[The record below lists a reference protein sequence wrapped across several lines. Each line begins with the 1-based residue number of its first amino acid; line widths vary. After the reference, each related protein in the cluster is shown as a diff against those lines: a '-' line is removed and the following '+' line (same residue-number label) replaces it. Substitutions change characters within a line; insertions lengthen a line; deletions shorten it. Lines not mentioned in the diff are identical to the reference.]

1 MRLPVRCL
9 EITSIDSSYSEMERI
24 GVDPVGIH
32 IMAPKHIHYNVKVAG
47 LTPPQANVIKQ
58 EMLSIGGEAAV
69 ARGVVSCSVQSSD
82 AILSGTLRQ
91 FNILIDKLKYQSFG
105 LPGLSALIERAI
117 ANSRCGRYAITGRSG
132 REWTLGG
139 RTLIMGILNVTPDSF
154 SDGGRFHCRDA
165 AVKRGVEM
173 AGEGADW
180 IDVGGESTRP
190 GSSPVSV
197 QEEMD
202 RVVPVVEAL
211 AREGLAVSVDTMKAE
226 VADAALKAGA
236 EMINDVSALGT
247 DPDMARVCAA
257 HKAPVVLMHMRGTPA
272 AMQKDTHYDDLLSE
286 VYVSLSESIERAID
300 AGIAGDKIIV
310 DPGLGFGKSREG
322 NMELVRRL
330 AEFRSLG
337 CPILIGASR
346 KSFTGGVS
354 GAATED
360 RLSASLA
367 VAAIAIVNGASVLR
381 VHDVREAVEAAL
393 MADAVKAAG
402 ARDGNRGGTVD

>member
-47 LTPPQANVIKQ
+47 LNPAQANVIKQ
-58 EMLSIGGEAAV
+58 DMLSIGGEAAV

-82 AILSGTLRQ
+82 AILSGTLKQ
-91 FNILIDKLKYQSFG
+91 FNTLVDKLKYQSFG
-105 LPGLSALIERAI
+105 LPVLSVLIEQAI
-117 ANSRCGRYAITGRSG
+117 ENSRRDRFDITGRSG
-132 REWTLGG
+132 HRWTLGYK
-139 RTLIMGILNVTPDSF
+139 TFIMGILNVTPDSF
-154 SDGGRFHCRDA
+154 SDGGRFLDSGA
-165 AVKRGVEM
+165 AVRRGVEM
-173 AGEGADW
+173 AADGADW

-190 GSSPVSV
+190 GSSRVEA

-211 AREGLAVSVDTMKAE
+211 AGQGLAVSVDTMKAE

-236 EMINDVSALGT
+236 EMINDVSALGD
-247 DPDMARVCAA
+247 DPDMAGVCAA
-257 HKAPVVLMHMRGTPA
+257 HGAPVVLMHMRGTPA
-272 AMQKDTHYDDLLSE
+272 DMQKDTRYDDLLSE
-286 VYVSLSESIERAID
+286 VYKGLFESIERAVE
-300 AGIAGDKIIV
+300 AGIARDKIIV
-310 DPGLGFGKSREG
+310 DPGLGFGKSRDG

-346 KSFTGGVS
+346 KSFTGSSAGV
-354 GAATED
+354 AAQD
-360 RLSASLA
+360 RLSGSLA
-367 VAAIAIVNGASVLR
+367 VAAISILNGASVLR
-381 VHDVREAVEAAL
+381 VHDVREARDAADL
-393 MADAVKAAG
+393 ADAVKAAG
-402 ARDGNRGGTVD
+402 SCHVNIEA